1 MHNCQLPK
9 TIHRQPKYKIG
20 KEVKYR
26 LRETERER
34 EVHTHALTPL
44 QTDTEREKLRE
55 RTGVRDRAM
64 EGVRVRES
72 K

>member
-34 EVHTHALTPL
+34 EVHTHALTQL
-44 QTDTEREKLRE
+44 QTNTEREKLRE
-55 RTGVRDRAM
+55 RTGVRDRVM

>member
-34 EVHTHALTPL
+34 GTHTCTYTIANKHR
-44 QTDTEREKLRE
+44 EREVERE
-55 RTGVRDRAM
+55 NGCERSGDGGSAC
-64 EGVRVRES
+64 
-72 K
+72 